1 MSDSAEY
8 MLRWR
13 GRQSGPYPIEEIN
26 RLLDDH
32 QIGLGHEIQHEDQW
46 ISLEEFL
53 AFQQPASPVV
63 RSSEPKAP
71 VAPSNPS
78 LTLPPQ
84 FRSSRAAAPLA
95 PQKHGAHAIA
105 PAAERLPARRPPR
118 RLVYALLGIALGF
131 TGLHN
136 YYARHWLTGL
146 LQLLLSIATLLLGF
160 GVIAPWLWAMVE
172 AVVVRKDGLGLEM
185 L

>member
-1 MSDSAEY
+1 MSESEQY
-8 MLRWR
+8 TLRWR
-13 GRQSGPYPIEEIN
+13 GRQSGPYTMEEIN

-32 QIGLGHEIQHEDQW
+32 TIGMTHEIQYQEKW
-46 ISLEEFL
+46 ISVEEFFIFRKQ
-53 AFQQPASPVV
+53 A
-63 RSSEPKAP
+63 AP
-71 VAPSNPS
+71 VAPNPEPRAPVPAS
-78 LTLPPQ
+78 GAAVTLPPK
-84 FRSSRAAAPLA
+84 SRPPLAAAPGE
-95 PQKHGAHAIA
+95 PQKHRQPIT
-105 PAAERLPARRPPR
+105 PAAERAPVKSQRR
-118 RLVYALLGIALGF
+118 RLVYALLAIFLGF

-172 AVVVRKDGLGLEM
+172 AVVVRKDGYGMDM